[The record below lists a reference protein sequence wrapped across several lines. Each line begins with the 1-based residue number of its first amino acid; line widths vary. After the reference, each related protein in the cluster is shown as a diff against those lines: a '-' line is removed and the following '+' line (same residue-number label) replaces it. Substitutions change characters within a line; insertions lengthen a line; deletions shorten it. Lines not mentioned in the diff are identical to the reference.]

1 MINAIL
7 KGVLGLLTSLLSIF
21 LSPINNLINTYLP
34 NVSSGLTKIAQFFT
48 MCTGKIGWV
57 LDSLLIDSETVS
69 LLVTILIM
77 KLTLPYLISA
87 IKSVVKWWKAL
98 KL

>member
-7 KGVLGLLTSLLSIF
+7 KGILSLLTSLLSIF
-21 LSPINNLINTYLP
+21 LTPINNLVSTYLP
-34 NVSSGLTKIAQFFT
+34 DFSNALTKIADFFV

-57 LDSLLIDSETVS
+57 LDSLLIDKETIS
-69 LLVTILIM
+69 LLVTVMIM
-77 KLTLPYLISA
+77 KLTLPYLISSV
-87 IKSVVKWWKAL
+87 KSIVKWWRSL

>member
-7 KGVLGLLTSLLSIF
+7 KGILSLLTSLLSIF

-34 NVSSGLTKIAQFFT
+34 NVSNALTKVAQFFT

-57 LDSLLIDSETVS
+57 LDSLLIDSETIS

-87 IKSVVKWWKAL
+87 TKSIVKWWRAL

>member
-7 KGVLGLLTSLLSIF
+7 KGILSLLTSLLSIF
-21 LSPINNLINTYLP
+21 LAPINNLVSRFLP
-34 NVSSGLTKIAQFFT
+34 DFSSALTKIASFFT

-57 LDSLLIDSETVS
+57 LDSLLIDKETIS
-69 LLVTILIM
+69 LLVTVMIM
-77 KLTLPYLISA
+77 KLTLPYLISG
-87 IKSVVKWWKAL
+87 IKSVVKWWRSL

>member
-7 KGVLGLLTSLLSIF
+7 KGVLSLLTSLLSIF
-21 LSPINNLINTYLP
+21 LAPINNLISTFLP
-34 NVSSGLTKIAQFFT
+34 DFSSALTKVASFFT

-57 LDSLLIDSETVS
+57 LDSLLIDSETIS
-69 LLVTILIM
+69 LLITVMIM
-77 KLTLPYLISA
+77 KLTLPYLISS
-87 IKSVVKWWKAL
+87 IKTIVKWWRSL

>member
-7 KGVLGLLTSLLSIF
+7 KGVLTLLTSLLSIF
-21 LSPINNLINTYLP
+21 LSPINNLISTFLP
-34 NVSSGLTKIAQFFT
+34 DFSSALTKIASFFT

-57 LDSLLIDSETVS
+57 LDSLLIDSETIS
-69 LLVTILIM
+69 LLVTVMIM
-77 KLTLPYLISA
+77 KLTLPYLISS
-87 IKSVVKWWKAL
+87 IKTVVKWWRSL

>member
-7 KGVLGLLTSLLSIF
+7 KGILSLLTSLLSIF
-21 LSPINNLINTYLP
+21 LSPINNLINSYLP
-34 NVSSGLTKIAQFFT
+34 IVSNGLTMVAKFFT

-57 LDSLLIDSETVS
+57 LDSLLIESETIS
-69 LLVTILIM
+69 LLVTILIL

-87 IKSVVKWWKAL
+87 IKSIVKWWRAL

>member
-7 KGVLGLLTSLLSIF
+7 KGILTLLTSLLSIF
-21 LSPINNLINTYLP
+21 LTPINNLIANYLP
-34 NVSSGLTKIAQFFT
+34 DVSNGLTKVAQFFT

-57 LDSLLIDSETVS
+57 LDSLLIEPETIS
-69 LLVTILIM
+69 LLVTILII

-87 IKSVVKWWKAL
+87 IKSIVKWWKAL

>member
-7 KGVLGLLTSLLSIF
+7 KGLLSLLTSLLSIF
-21 LSPINNLINTYLP
+21 LSPINNLISSFLP
-34 NVSSGLTKIAQFFT
+34 DFSNALTKVADFFV

-57 LDSLLIDSETVS
+57 LDSLLIDSETIS
-69 LLVTILIM
+69 LLVTVMVM
-77 KLTLPYLISA
+77 KLTLPYLISSTKM
-87 IKSVVKWWKAL
+87 IVKWWRSL

>member
-7 KGVLGLLTSLLSIF
+7 KGILTLLTNLLGIF
-21 LSPINNLINTYLP
+21 LSPINNLINSYLP
-34 NVSSGLTKIAQFFT
+34 NVSNALTKVAQFFT

-57 LDSLLIDSETVS
+57 LDSLLIESETIS
-69 LLVTILIM
+69 LLVTILII

-87 IKSVVKWWKAL
+87 IKSIVKWWRAL

>member
-7 KGVLGLLTSLLSIF
+7 KGVLSLLTSLLSIF
-21 LSPINNLINTYLP
+21 LSPINTLISNFLP
-34 NVSSGLTKIAQFFT
+34 DFSDALTKVASFFT

-57 LDSLLIDSETVS
+57 LDSLLIDSETIS
-69 LLVTILIM
+69 LLVTIMIM
-77 KLTLPYLISA
+77 KLTLPYLISS
-87 IKSVVKWWKAL
+87 IKTIVKWWRSL

>member
-7 KGVLGLLTSLLSIF
+7 KGILSLLTSLLSIF
-21 LSPINNLINTYLP
+21 LAPINNLVSNFLP
-34 NVSSGLTKIAQFFT
+34 DFSNALTKIVDFFV

-57 LDSLLIDSETVS
+57 LDSLLIDSETIS
-69 LLVTILIM
+69 LLVTVMIM
-77 KLTLPYLISA
+77 KLILSYLISG
-87 IKSVVKWWKAL
+87 IKSVVKWWRSL